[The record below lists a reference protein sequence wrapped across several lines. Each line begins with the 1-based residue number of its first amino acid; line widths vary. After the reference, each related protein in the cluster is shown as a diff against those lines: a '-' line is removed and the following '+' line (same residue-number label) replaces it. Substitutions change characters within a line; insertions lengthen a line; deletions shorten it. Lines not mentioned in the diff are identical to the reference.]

1 MFYVFTK
8 VQAGQAYIP
17 ICMYILGTYLGTTS
31 VAAQRWSAAANKLKK
46 EVYMSYPLDLHFVT
60 SGPSFRFRHPT
71 RKRHHGLRS
80 PDPDRP
86 RSNPPKQSHDAFDPE
101 TLLCQLRK
109 AQSQVRQGGSVLKLL
124 QEPERVRLSEPGAVA
139 EASQTSGG

>member
-1 MFYVFTK
+1 MSSQKYRLDKLIYLYVCTYSVPTK
-8 VQAGQAYIP
+8 VLPQWLLRDGRQPLISSKRKYTYRTP
-17 ICMYILGTYLGTTS
+17 WTFILS
-31 VAAQRWSAAANKLKK
+31 PRARAS
-46 EVYMSYPLDLHFVT
+46 DFVT
-60 SGPSFRFRHPT
+60 PLG
-71 RKRHHGLRS
+71 KKHHGLRS

-86 RSNPPKQSHDAFDPE
+86 RSNPPKQSHDTFDPE